1 MLNNVLTERQTRMQ
15 RMDLEIKEIARSAA
29 MRIWVVA
36 FHAIRDPDVVR
47 SLAKGLKLLV
57 DSNQIYQALDFLE
70 GMYALTDEVFPERV
84 YDYAR
89 SCVTLRQFFAEF
101 EEKTGDVLLVMD
113 MAEYEVLA
121 EELADE

>member
-1 MLNNVLTERQTRMQ
+1 MNKVRERQRAMLDQ
-15 RMDLEIKEIARSAA
+15 EIENSARDSA
-29 MRIWVVA
+29 MRIWLSVFQSV
-36 FHAIRDPDVVR
+36 PNTDVVR

-89 SCVTLRQFFAEF
+89 SCVTLGKFFTEF
-101 EEKTGDVLLVMD
+101 EAKTKDVLLAMD
-113 MAEYEVLA
+113 LAEYEVLA

>member
-1 MLNNVLTERQTRMQ
+1 MKNVGNERERQRTMLDR
-15 RMDLEIKEIARSAA
+15 EIENNARDSA
-29 MRIWVVA
+29 MRIWLSVFQSVP
-36 FHAIRDPDVVR
+36 DTDVVR
-47 SLAKGLKLLV
+47 NLAKGLKLLV

-70 GMYALTDEVFPERV
+70 GMYALTAEVFPERV

-101 EEKTGDVLLVMD
+101 EAKTGNVLLAMD
-113 MAEYEVLA
+113 LAEYEVLA